1 MRWTGHVKRMG
12 EIRNAYKIF
21 VGKPD
26 GKRTL
31 GKPRRRWE
39 NNIRMNLMET
49 RWEGVDWMHLG
60 QDREQWR
67 AVLNTV
73 MNLLVRGEFLNLL
86 RSH

>member
-1 MRWTGHVKRMG
+1 MG